1 MIFFKVNRIFILASS
16 APAQPPASSQ
26 KTDVGILQLN
36 LSYITDQDRLLLRV
50 GLSDNSELVVWLT
63 YRIAR
68 MIWQLLNVEAHL
80 PSANS
85 IQADASPSQAVQQF
99 QQEVQT
105 TEALQKMDFQS
116 PYRPQQELV
125 NNQPMLVT
133 NVLLHSQDVKPQALE
148 MPCLEGIS
156 VRINLNQELIL
167 ALCNMLQ
174 LSCKEAAWNITSAAP
189 ILATGTPTIAIEGDK
204 KVLH

>member
-1 MIFFKVNRIFILASS
+1 MTASP
-16 APAQPPASSQ
+16 PAQPPASSQ
-26 KTDVGILQLN
+26 KTDVGIQQLN
-36 LSYITDQDRLLLRV
+36 LSYIADQDRLLLRV
-50 GLSDNSELVVWLT
+50 GLSDNSELTVWLT
-63 YRIAR
+63 YRITR

-85 IQADASPSQAVQQF
+85 IQAGMPPQQAVQQF

-116 PYRPQQELV
+116 PYTPRQEVV
-125 NNQPMLVT
+125 NEQPMLVT
-133 NVLLHSQDVKPQALE
+133 NVLLHNQDGKPQGLE
-148 MPCLEGIS
+148 MPCLEGIN

-174 LSCKEAAWNITSAAP
+174 LSCKEAAWELTGAP
-189 ILATGTPTIAIEGDK
+189 PMLVTTTPAMAIAGDN

>member
-1 MIFFKVNRIFILASS
+1 
-16 APAQPPASSQ
+16 
-26 KTDVGILQLN
+26 
-36 LSYITDQDRLLLRV
+36 
-50 GLSDNSELVVWLT
+50 
-63 YRIAR
+63 
-68 MIWQLLNVEAHL
+68 MIWQLLNEEAHL

-85 IQADASPSQAVQQF
+85 IQAGTPPQQAVQQF

-116 PYRPQQELV
+116 PYTPRQEVV
-125 NNQPMLVT
+125 NERPMLVT
-133 NVLLHSQDVKPQALE
+133 NVLLHNQDGKPQGLE

-174 LSCKEAAWNITSAAP
+174 LSSKEAAWELVGAP
-189 ILATGTPTIAIEGDK
+189 PMLVTTPPAIAIEGDN

>member
-1 MIFFKVNRIFILASS
+1 MTASP
-16 APAQPPASSQ
+16 PAQPPASSQ
-26 KTDVGILQLN
+26 KTDVGIQQLN
-36 LSYITDQDRLLLRV
+36 LSYIADQDRLLLRV
-50 GLSDNSELVVWLT
+50 GLSDNSELTVWLT
-63 YRIAR
+63 YRITR
-68 MIWQLLNVEAHL
+68 MIWQLLNVEVHL

-85 IQADASPSQAVQQF
+85 IQAGTPPQQAVQQF

-116 PYRPQQELV
+116 PYTPRQEVV
-125 NNQPMLVT
+125 NERPMLVT
-133 NVLLHSQDVKPQALE
+133 NVLLHNQDGKPQGLE

-174 LSCKEAAWNITSAAP
+174 LSSKEAAWELVGAPPMLVTTPPAITV
-189 ILATGTPTIAIEGDK
+189 EGDN

>member
-1 MIFFKVNRIFILASS
+1 MTASP
-16 APAQPPASSQ
+16 PAQPPASSQ
-26 KTDVGILQLN
+26 KTDVGIQQLN
-36 LSYITDQDRLLLRV
+36 LSYIADQDRLLLRV
-50 GLSDNSELVVWLT
+50 GLSDNSELTVWLT
-63 YRIAR
+63 YRITR

-80 PSANS
+80 PSASS
-85 IQADASPSQAVQQF
+85 IQAGTPPQQAVQQF

-116 PYRPQQELV
+116 PYTPRQEVV
-125 NNQPMLVT
+125 NEQPMLVT
-133 NVLLHSQDVKPQALE
+133 NVLLHNHDGKPQGLE
-148 MPCLEGIS
+148 MPCLEGIN

-174 LSCKEAAWNITSAAP
+174 LSCKEAAWELTGAP
-189 ILATGTPTIAIEGDK
+189 PMLVTTTPAMAIAGDN

>member
-1 MIFFKVNRIFILASS
+1 MTTT
-16 APAQPPASSQ
+16 PPAAAPSAQ
-26 KTDVGILQLN
+26 KTDVGIQQLN
-36 LSYITDQDRLLLRV
+36 LSYIADQDRLLLRV

-63 YRIAR
+63 YRITR

-85 IQADASPSQAVQQF
+85 IQADTPPSQAVQQF

-105 TEALQKMDFQS
+105 TAALQKMDFQS
-116 PYRPQQELV
+116 PYTPRQEVV
-125 NNQPMLVT
+125 NDQPMLVT
-133 NVLLHSQDVKPQALE
+133 NVLLHSQDDKPQALE

-174 LSCKEAAWNITSAAP
+174 LSSKEAAWNITNNAP
-189 ILATGTPTIAIEGDK
+189 ILTTGSPAMVTEGDK

>member
-1 MIFFKVNRIFILASS
+1 MTASP
-16 APAQPPASSQ
+16 PAQPPVSAQ
-26 KTDVGILQLN
+26 KTDVGIQQLN
-36 LSYITDQDRLLLRV
+36 LSYIADQDRLLLRV
-50 GLSDNSELVVWLT
+50 GLSDNSELMVWLT
-63 YRIAR
+63 CRIAR

-80 PSANS
+80 PSAHS
-85 IQADASPSQAVQQF
+85 IQANTPPELAVQQF

-105 TEALQKMDFQS
+105 TEALRKMDFQS
-116 PYRPQQELV
+116 PYTQRQEVV

-133 NVLLHSQDVKPQALE
+133 NVLLHHQDGKPQGLE

-167 ALCNMLQ
+167 AICNMLQ
-174 LSCKEAAWNITSAAP
+174 LSCKEAAWDLTSAPP
-189 ILATGTPTIAIEGDK
+189 IQVATTPAAAVEGDK

>member
-1 MIFFKVNRIFILASS
+1 MIAPP
-16 APAQPPASSQ
+16 PAQPPVSSQ
-26 KTDVGILQLN
+26 KTDVGIQQLN
-36 LSYITDQDRLLLRV
+36 LSYIADQDRLLLRV
-50 GLSDNSELVVWLT
+50 GLSDNSELTVWLT
-63 YRIAR
+63 YRITR

-85 IQADASPSQAVQQF
+85 IQTDTPPQQAVQQF

-105 TEALQKMDFQS
+105 TEALQKMDFES
-116 PYRPQQELV
+116 PYTPRQETV
-125 NNQPMLVT
+125 NEKPMLVT
-133 NVLLHSQDVKPQALE
+133 NVLLHNQNGKPQGLE
-148 MPCLEGIS
+148 MPCLEGIN

-174 LSCKEAAWNITSAAP
+174 LSCKEAAWELAGAPP
-189 ILATGTPTIAIEGDK
+189 ILVTTTPAIAIEGDN

>member
-1 MIFFKVNRIFILASS
+1 MTASP
-16 APAQPPASSQ
+16 PAQPPVSSQ
-26 KTDVGILQLN
+26 KTDVGIQQLN
-36 LSYITDQDRLLLRV
+36 LSYIADQDRLLLRV
-50 GLSDNSELVVWLT
+50 GLSDNSELTVWLT
-63 YRIAR
+63 YRITR

-80 PSANS
+80 PSASS
-85 IQADASPSQAVQQF
+85 IQAGTPPQQAVQQF

-116 PYRPQQELV
+116 PYTPRQEVV
-125 NNQPMLVT
+125 NEQPMLVT
-133 NVLLHSQDVKPQALE
+133 NVLLHNQDGKPQGLE
-148 MPCLEGIS
+148 MPCLEGIN

-174 LSCKEAAWNITSAAP
+174 LSCKEAAWELTGAP
-189 ILATGTPTIAIEGDK
+189 PMLVTTTPAMAIEGDN

>member
-1 MIFFKVNRIFILASS
+1 MTASP
-16 APAQPPASSQ
+16 PAQPPASSQ
-26 KTDVGILQLN
+26 KTDVGIQQLN
-36 LSYITDQDRLLLRV
+36 LSYIADQDRLLLRV
-50 GLSDNSELVVWLT
+50 GLSDNSELTVWLT
-63 YRIAR
+63 YRITR

-85 IQADASPSQAVQQF
+85 IQAGMPPQQAVQQF

-116 PYRPQQELV
+116 PYTPRQEVV
-125 NNQPMLVT
+125 NEKIMLVT
-133 NVLLHSQDVKPQALE
+133 NVLLHKQDGKPQGLE
-148 MPCLEGIS
+148 MPCLEGIN

-174 LSCKEAAWNITSAAP
+174 LSCKEAAWELTGAPPMLVTTPSA
-189 ILATGTPTIAIEGDK
+189 IAIEGDN